1 VGVALAVIRA
11 ADRRSSIVVRS
22 AGLCMP
28 PPDAWGDALRVERRS
43 APCSRAGIASSACSV
58 GWHGHRRAGDHL
70 QLLQP
75 VALKFLLPEV
85 LGNPEVDV
93 AALALDR
100 KRPLAFWR

>member
-1 VGVALAVIRA
+1 MG
-11 ADRRSSIVVRS
+11 IVVQ
-22 AGLCMP
+22 AT
-28 PPDAWGDALRVERRS
+28 
-43 APCSRAGIASSACSV
+43 
-58 GWHGHRRAGDHL
+58 HL